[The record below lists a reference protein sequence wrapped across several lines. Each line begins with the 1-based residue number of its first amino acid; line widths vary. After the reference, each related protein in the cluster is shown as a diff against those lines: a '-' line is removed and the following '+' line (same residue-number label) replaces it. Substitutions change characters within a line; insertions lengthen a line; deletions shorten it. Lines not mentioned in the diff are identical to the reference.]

1 MMFANLLF
9 FLLIASFLTLAFILA
24 TRKDKTG
31 RDLAPPRYPGG
42 ANLLGAKRNV
52 NQAVE
57 SVVNRR
63 KV

>member
-9 FLLIASFLTLAFILA
+9 FLLIALFLALAFILA
-24 TRKDKTG
+24 TRKDENG
-31 RDLAPPRYPGG
+31 RDLAPTRYSGR

-52 NQAVE
+52 NQAVG
-57 SVVNRR
+57 SVNRR

>member
-24 TRKDKTG
+24 TRKDENG

-42 ANLLGAKRNV
+42 ANLLEAQRNV
-52 NQAVE
+52 NQAE
-57 SVVNRR
+57 GSVVNCR